1 MFKLTEKEQR
11 YFKDLTSDLVGNGF
25 KAMDLDVIA
34 SYYHKDEALR
44 FCDADGPYHKGWKEY
59 SIWLGKIFDGFVE
72 KQNFKLRD
80 TYSYKLK
87 EDIVITTTFI
97 DNKTKLSNGRLID
110 SAMRLTLVWMKT
122 DEEWKIVH
130 EHFSMHSGG
139 LAGALGYEDTGKQIV
154 EL

>member
-1 MFKLTEKEQR
+1 MFKLNNDEQIFFKEITEK
-11 YFKDLTSDLVGNGF
+11 LITTGF
-25 KAMDLDVIA
+25 KAMDLEAV
-34 SYYHKDEALR
+34 SKYYHHNDDLR

-59 SIWLGKIFDGFVE
+59 SLWLEKIFDGFAE

-97 DNKTKLSNGRLID
+97 DNKTKICNGRIID

-122 DEEWKIVH
+122 ADEWKIVH
-130 EHFSMHSGG
+130 EHFSMHTGG
-139 LAGALGYEDTGKQIV
+139 LADALGYKDTGKQIV